1 MRRVRAAR
9 ARRARW
15 STAADGVDDL
25 DAIAGDEF
33 MLCVLALGQQ
43 LAVDL
48 HGVATTR
55 QVQGRD
61 QARGREAVLHA
72 QWLAVEDDFHRG
84 VFYRKWGPSLFLM
97 GPIPIKNR
105 EGPHFAAAA
114 PPAPVAAH
122 NPDPGTGDAG

>member
-84 VFYRKWGPSLFLM
+84 VFYRKWGSGNGANPFF
-97 GPIPIKNR
+97 NR
-105 EGPHFAAAA
+105 DWPHFRSPISAYSISCLMYCSLR
-114 PPAPVAAH
+114 
-122 NPDPGTGDAG
+122 